1 MFLERQDTVSMAGH
15 QQQRSASAIVL
26 VVENDV
32 LKRVHSAAA
41 LRRRGFQVFEAVD
54 TTEAITILNK
64 IPVDAL
70 FSDVSL
76 VGGAKLARW
85 VRQRQLPLRTF
96 WTADRERVRKL

>member
-1 MFLERQDTVSMAGH
+1 MSQH
-15 QQQRSASAIVL
+15 QQRRSASAIML

-41 LRRRGFQVFEAVD
+41 LRRRGFQVFEAAD

-64 IPVDAL
+64 IAVDVL

-76 VGGAKLARW
+76 VGGAKSGNSTGRVAWL
-85 VRQRQLPLRTF
+85 VRTQHAMQALY
-96 WTADRERVRKL
+96 

>member
-1 MFLERQDTVSMAGH
+1 MSQH

-41 LRRRGFQVFEAVD
+41 LRRRGFQVFEAAD

-64 IPVDAL
+64 VAVDVL

-76 VGGAKLARW
+76 VGGAMLAR
-85 VRQRQLPLRTF
+85 
-96 WTADRERVRKL
+96 